1 MRSVVVLALK
11 DLLILV
17 RLRSGLFFTFVWP
30 VIVAVMFGFV
40 FAGQSQDSGGAP
52 LRIVVVDEDNTEGSR
67 AFSARLAQSGDFAVE
82 QADRASAENQVR
94 LGQRSAFAVIK
105 PGFGAG
111 STRLFYGEPRRL
123 EIGSDP
129 ARSAEAGMIEGLL
142 MKYAMEDVQ
151 RIFSEPSA
159 SKKMIA
165 DALGEIR
172 KAPGNASGVAP
183 LEQFLTALDTLV
195 GSPLPVDPNAKGS
208 GDWQPLA
215 MTQVPISRAGRRG
228 PANAFQVT
236 FPQGVVWGIIGCV
249 MSFAV
254 SLVTERV
261 RGTFVRLQM
270 APLTHAQVLGGK
282 AVGCFLAISILQT
295 TIFTL
300 GAVLFGVRPG
310 SLPLLLLACVCAS
323 AGFVGFMMMVASLGK
338 TEQAVAG
345 AGWAMLM
352 PMAMLG
358 GAMIPQFVM
367 PPWML
372 AAANISPVKWAILGI
387 EGAMWRNFSAAE
399 MLLPCGVLL
408 AFGAVCF
415 VIGTRGLCEA

>member
-1 MRSVVVLALK
+1 MRKVLVLALK
-11 DLLILV
+11 DLSLLV

-30 VIVAVMFGFV
+30 VVVAVMFGYV
-40 FAGQSQDSGGAP
+40 FAGPSEGPAR
-52 LRIVVVDEDNTEGSR
+52 LRILVVDEDSSEGSR
-67 AFSARLAQSGDFAVE
+67 RFAARLSASGEFDVE
-82 QADRASAENQVR
+82 QGERASAENQVR
-94 LGQRSAFAVIK
+94 LGRRAAFVVIK
-105 PGFGAG
+105 PGFGEG
-111 STRLFYGEPRRL
+111 STRMFYGQPRRL

-142 MKYAMEDVQ
+142 TKYAMEDMQ
-151 RIFSEPSA
+151 RMFSDPSA
-159 SKKMIA
+159 SKQMIA
-165 DALGEIR
+165 NALGDIR
-172 KAPGNASGVAP
+172 QAPGNASAVAP
-183 LEQFLTALDTLV
+183 LEHFLTALDTFI
-195 GSPLPVDPNAKGS
+195 GSPLPVDANGQGAAE
-208 GDWQPLA
+208 WQPIVITKVA
-215 MTQVPISRAGRRG
+215 VVRSGQRR
-228 PANAFQVT
+228 PANAFQFT
-236 FPQGVVWGIIGCV
+236 FPQGIVWGIIGCV

-282 AVGCFLAISILQT
+282 ALACFFAISILQIM
-295 TIFTL
+295 IFTL
-300 GAVLFGVRPG
+300 GAVLFGVRPT
-310 SLPLLLLACVCAS
+310 SLPLLVLACVCAS
-323 AGFVGFMMMVASLGK
+323 AGFVGLMMMIASLGR

-372 AAANISPVKWAILGI
+372 TAGNISPIKWAILAI
-387 EGAMWRNFSAAE
+387 EGAMWRHFSVAE
-399 MLLPCGVLL
+399 MLLPCGILV

-415 VIGTRGLCEA
+415 VIGTRGLRDG

>member
-1 MRSVVVLALK
+1 MRRVIVLALK

-17 RLRSGLFFTFVWP
+17 RLKSGLFFTFVWP
-30 VIVAVMFGFV
+30 VVVAVMFGYM
-40 FAGQSQDSGGAP
+40 FAGENQGSGRAQ

-67 AFSARLAQSGDFAVE
+67 AFSARLAQSGDFVVE
-82 QADRASAENQVR
+82 QGDRASAENQVR
-94 LGQRSAFAVIK
+94 LGQRSAFVVIK

-111 STRLFYGEPRRL
+111 STRMFYGEPRRL
-123 EIGSDP
+123 EVGSDP
-129 ARSAEAGMIEGLL
+129 ARSAEAGMIDGLL
-142 MKYAMEDVQ
+142 MKYAMEDMQ
-151 RIFSEPSA
+151 RMFSEPSA
-159 SKKMIA
+159 SKKMI
-165 DALGEIR
+165 DEALGDIR

-183 LEQFLTALDTLV
+183 LEQFLTALDQFL
-195 GSPLPVDPNAKGS
+195 GAPQPVNPNAQGS
-208 GDWQPLA
+208 GEWQPLA
-215 MTQVPISRAGRRG
+215 ITKVPVSRAARPG
-228 PANAFQVT
+228 PTNAFQVT

-282 AVGCFLAISILQT
+282 ALACFLAISILQT

-300 GAVLFGVRPG
+300 GTVLFGVRPG
-310 SLPLLLLACVCAS
+310 SLPLLVLACVCAS
-323 AGFVGFMMMVASLGK
+323 TGFVGFMMMIASLGK

-372 AAANISPVKWAILGI
+372 VAGNISPIKWAMLGI

-399 MLLPCGVLL
+399 MMLPCGILI

-415 VIGTRGLCEA
+415 VIGTRGLREA